1 MAHAHFAK
9 VQKLGRALML
19 PIAVLPVA
27 GLLLRVGQPDLLDVK
42 LIAQAGEA
50 IFSNLAL
57 IFAIGVAVGFAVDNA
72 GVAGLAGAMGYLV
85 MIAVVKTIDA
95 KLDPGVLAGIIA
107 GLTAA
112 MLHNRYRDIRLP
124 EYLAFFGGKR
134 FVPIVTG
141 LACLVLGGALGLVW
155 PPVQKGIDLVG
166 HWLIGA
172 GALGLF
178 LYGVLNRLLLVTGL
192 HHIINSLVWFVF
204 GSYEAGGKVVTGD
217 LHRFFAGDPSA
228 GAFMTGFFPIMM
240 FGLPAACLAMYRTA
254 APERRKAVGGLLL
267 SMALT
272 SFLTGVT
279 EPVEFTF
286 MFLAPML
293 YLVHAVLTGVS
304 MALMSALHVRL
315 GFTFSAGAF
324 DYLLSFG
331 LSSKGWLLMPIGAG
345 VFALYYGVFVACIRA
360 FDLAT
365 PGREAAV
372 ETSDGATA
380 TLPLHAAETDRVLA
394 LIAALGGSANLLSVD
409 ACTTR
414 LRLTVRR
421 NDVIDDAALK
431 ALGAKGVVRP
441 AADSVQVV
449 LGPEADLVCDELR
462 AALRD
467 GVDDADATD
476 PRATTASP
484 APAAT
489 ATPPPVAPITLARA
503 DRAAWLAG
511 LGGESNLRA
520 VDAVATTRLR
530 VELVDATRLDEPAL
544 QQLGAQGVMRFSS
557 TLVHVV
563 VGPHAHDVARSL
575 RGHRYHF

>member
-1 MAHAHFAK
+1 
-9 VQKLGRALML
+9 
-19 PIAVLPVA
+19 
-27 GLLLRVGQPDLLDVK
+27 
-42 LIAQAGEA
+42 
-50 IFSNLAL
+50 
-57 IFAIGVAVGFAVDNA
+57 
-72 GVAGLAGAMGYLV
+72 
-85 MIAVVKTIDA
+85 
-95 KLDPGVLAGIIA
+95 
-107 GLTAA
+107 
-112 MLHNRYRDIRLP
+112 
-124 EYLAFFGGKR
+124 
-134 FVPIVTG
+134 
-141 LACLVLGGALGLVW
+141 
-155 PPVQKGIDLVG
+155 
-166 HWLIGA
+166 
-172 GALGLF
+172 
-178 LYGVLNRLLLVTGL
+178 
-192 HHIINSLVWFVF
+192 
-204 GSYEAGGKVVTGD
+204 
-217 LHRFFAGDPSA
+217 
-228 GAFMTGFFPIMM
+228 MTGFFPIMM
-240 FGLPAACLAMYRTA
+240 FGLPAACLAMYRAA

-293 YLVHAVLTGVS
+293 YVVHALLTGIS

-331 LSSKGWLLMPIGAG
+331 LSSKGWLLVPIGAG
-345 VFALYYGVFVACIRA
+345 VFAIYYGVFVACIRA
-360 FDLAT
+360 FDIAT
-365 PGREAAV
+365 PGREAGV

-380 TLPLHAAETDRVLA
+380 TLPLRAAETDRVRA
-394 LIAALGGSANLLSVD
+394 LIRALGGAANLLSVD

-441 AADSVQVV
+441 GADSVQVV
-449 LGPEADLVCDELR
+449 LGPEADLVADEVR

-467 GVDDADATD
+467 GVDETPASSRANGAAPGAHGAAGAHGAVSDA
-476 PRATTASP
+476 R
-484 APAAT
+484 
-489 ATPPPVAPITLARA
+489 ATPPPVPVALGSS

-530 VELVDATRLDEPAL
+530 VEVVDAARVDEPAL
-544 QQLGAQGVMRFSS
+544 QQLGVQGVMRFSS

-563 VGPHAHDVARSL
+563 VGPQAEDVAKAL
-575 RGHRYHF
+575 RGRRYHF